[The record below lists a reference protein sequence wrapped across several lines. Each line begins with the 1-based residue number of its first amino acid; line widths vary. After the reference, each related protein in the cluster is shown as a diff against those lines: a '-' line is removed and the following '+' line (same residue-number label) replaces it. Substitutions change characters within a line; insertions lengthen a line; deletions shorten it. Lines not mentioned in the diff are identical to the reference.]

1 MTRRILFISAAAAAL
16 LAAAP
21 AFAAETGSSEQPCSC
36 CSDGSNHDVD
46 HPLREGRNQ
55 EAEKERTAKPR
66 NLVADPDQ
74 WNGSFG
80 G

>member
-1 MTRRILFISAAAAAL
+1 MIRRILFTTAAATL
-16 LAAAP
+16 LAATP
-21 AFAAETGSSEQPCSC
+21 AFAADAPAKQPCSC

-46 HPLREGRNQ
+46 HPLRQGTNRK
-55 EAEKERTAKPR
+55 AEKEHKANSR
-66 NLVADPDQ
+66 NVVADPDQ

>member
-1 MTRRILFISAAAAAL
+1 MIRRILFTTTAAAL

-21 AFAAETGSSEQPCSC
+21 AFAAETAPSKQPCSC
-36 CSDGSNHDVD
+36 CSDGANHDVD
-46 HPLREGRNQ
+46 HPRH
-55 EAEKERTAKPR
+55 EAQKQKADAERKTQPR
-66 NLVADPDQ
+66 AGDENADL